1 MKDNNGVCLSMPT
14 YTKKRALNQRLWHTK
29 VVALTRDG
37 VGPHALSNDE
47 LASAEPADLVSVAH
61 PQAGEGAVARQEATA
76 DGVVLCLHKHKGV
89 GMLYRWCKRVI
100 AERKDD
106 QDEDICSW

>member
-1 MKDNNGVCLSMPT
+1 MFIYANVHKE
-14 YTKKRALNQRLWHTK
+14 RALNQRVWHTE

-61 PQAGEGAVARQEATA
+61 PQAREGAVAGEEATA
-76 DGVVLCLHKHKGV
+76 DGVVLLCIHKHKGV
-89 GMLYRWCKRVI
+89 GMLYRWGKRVI
-100 AERKDD
+100 AQRKVDR
-106 QDEDICSW
+106 DEDVCSWW